1 MNAIKGDGCSK
12 HLCGR
17 VSSWPRGGEA
27 SSSPLHTP
35 PPPHPPQTCRVLP
48 LSTWERSVRRLPPA
62 LQARETKGCEGA
74 SPQSE
79 EQFPAHASYL
89 KRWCLRDQWAFLF
102 VSRLK
107 FSSISEWRLPS
118 VISPEKAEIY
128 TNLCCVQGWFFEM
141 AFPFPSPLSR
151 HEALLKAHLGKS
163 KSKPI
168 PVVIW

>member
-1 MNAIKGDGCSK
+1 MLSREMDAQNISVAGCPHGPGVGR
-12 HLCGR
+12 HLPAHCT
-17 VSSWPRGGEA
+17 
-27 SSSPLHTP
+27 HTP
-35 PPPHPPQTCRVLP
+35 PQNLQSSAS

-74 SPQSE
+74 SPRSE

-107 FSSISEWRLPS
+107 FSSISEWRLPR

-141 AFPFPSPLSR
+141 AFSFPSPLSR
-151 HEALLKAHLGKS
+151 HEALLKALLGKS